1 MSFESFR
8 KGAKRSYGTAAMKN
22 SIVRKG
28 VGAIGEQLLKGKTV
42 GDAIKGG
49 KSLFSKGGDENSSD
63 KLVGTSSAGY
73 ANDTVDS
80 SVDMSNSVTDSLKA
94 HLGEEFDKES
104 EERKNEDPDTGDIQE
119 GTSTALSFM
128 DTLKA
133 KGNPLQTEY
142 KFQQPL
148 GGISEKL
155 NLKSGVSLG

>member
-49 KSLFSKGGDENSSD
+49 KSLFSKGGDEN
-63 KLVGTSSAGY
+63 
-73 ANDTVDS
+73 S